1 MTTEI
6 EVAETKNELVVLQD
20 NQVVEAFKKEGGVKE
35 LYEEIEKQAR
45 SIVPDMT
52 TPKGRDAIKSL
63 AYKIAQSRTLVDKTG
78 KALGADAKA
87 VVDALN
93 ADRKFFCDK
102 SEELQKEIRKPVT
115 DWENK
120 ESLRILNHKTAL
132 SLIVNL
138 SGSLPLHTTSAEM
151 YELNIKRI
159 DVEIGDDWDEFKD
172 AAIKARDESLI
183 ALRGLLAERVRLD
196 LAEAELIR
204 LREEKAAEEK
214 AASDKRIA
222 DAATA
227 AAEAKAKKVIDDLQK
242 QNDAL
247 LEEKLAPKVVNVAL
261 STVGIKVRPNSAAQV
276 AVVEPPAF
284 DAGATPAPAAKV
296 LTADQEH
303 QKAVNNAI
311 LACFTSIGVSDE
323 QGRNIVRA
331 IARGLVPNVT
341 ITY

>member
-1 MTTEI
+1 MITEI
-6 EVAETKNELVVLQD
+6 EVAAPNAELVVLQD
-20 NQVVEAFKKEGGVKE
+20 NQVIEAFKKEGGVKA
-35 LYEEIEKQAR
+35 LFEEVAKQAR

-52 TPKGRDAIKSL
+52 TTKGRDAIKSL
-63 AYKIAQSRTLVDKTG
+63 AAKVARSKTLVDGTG
-78 KALGADAKA
+78 KKLGADAKA
-87 VVDALN
+87 IVDAIN
-93 ADRKFFCDK
+93 ADRKYFWDE
-102 SEELQKEIRKPVT
+102 SEKLQIEIRKPVT

-120 ESLRILNHKTAL
+120 EKLRILNHQTAL

-138 SGSLPLHTTSAEM
+138 PANLPLHTTSAEL

-159 DVEIGDDWDEFKD
+159 DVEIGDSWDEFKD
-172 AAIKARDESLI
+172 AAIKATSESLST
-183 ALRGLLAERVRLD
+183 LRGLLDERNRLD

-204 LREEKAAEEK
+204 LRAEKAAEEK
-214 AASDKRIA
+214 AANDKRIA

-227 AAEAKAKKVIDDLQK
+227 AAEAKAQKVIDDLQK

-247 LEEKLAPKVVNVAL
+247 LEEKIAPKVVNVAI

-276 AVVEPPAF
+276 VAADPPAF
-284 DAGATPAPAAKV
+284 EAATPAAKG
-296 LTADQEH
+296 LTADQER
-303 QKAVNNAI
+303 QKEVNRAI

-323 QGRNIVRA
+323 HGRNIVRA